1 MSEPPPPGVAEGA
14 AVGDRPAQGL
24 SPGEVDAVLAE
35 FRSWL
40 ASLPAGAPDG
50 FEPGGPPEVDLHTL
64 VGQFTALRHE
74 VNLQTRAARAQQEQS
89 AEAVRALQQAL
100 DALKE
105 SARGEEAGEEERLRP
120 LLRTLVETYDAL
132 ALAARAAE
140 RGQEVVLPL
149 LGETAG
155 ALGQAESAPRPWWG
169 RLFGGGKSEAARERA
184 RRGRQ
189 ACERAAE
196 VLGSLLAGYRM
207 SLERVDRALRGHGL
221 EPIPAAGQAFDP
233 ERMEVLE
240 AVAGSGRPSGEVLEE
255 VRRGYLWNGRVFRY
269 AQVRVARS

>member
-1 MSEPPPPGVAEGA
+1 
-14 AVGDRPAQGL
+14 
-24 SPGEVDAVLAE
+24 
-35 FRSWL
+35 
-40 ASLPAGAPDG
+40 
-50 FEPGGPPEVDLHTL
+50 
-64 VGQFTALRHE
+64 
-74 VNLQTRAARAQQEQS
+74 LQTRAARAQQEQS
-89 AEAVRALQQAL
+89 AEAAGALRQAL

-105 SARGEEAGEEERLRP
+105 SARAEEAGEEGRLRP
-120 LLRTLVETYDAL
+120 LLKSLVDTYDAL

-140 RGQEVVLPL
+140 RGREVVPPL
-149 LGETAG
+149 LGETAA
-155 ALGQAESAPRPWWG
+155 ALGQAESAPRSWWG
-169 RLFGGGKSEAARERA
+169 RLFGGGGSGEARERA

-207 SLERVDRALRGHGL
+207 SLERVDRALRQHGL

-240 AVAGSGRPSGEVLEE
+240 AVAGSGRPPGEVLEE